1 MLAHLRELYR
11 FRDLLW
17 SLAVRD
23 LKVRYRQT
31 LLGVLWAVVQ
41 PLAFMLIFTVIFAK
55 FGKVEA
61 DGAPYPL
68 FSYTAL
74 VAWTLFATGLT
85 LSVNSI
91 AANIKLVQ
99 KVYFPREVLPLGVV
113 IGCAVDFCIA
123 ALLVVGL
130 MVRYGVPPSF
140 YLAWLPWLIGV
151 ELVLLVGVSLVASAL
166 NVFFRDIKYIV
177 PLAVQL
183 WMFATPVIYP
193 SSMIPERWRGWFMLN
208 PMAVIIENVRQVV
221 VYRQPPDVSALLAT
235 TAGVAVFGVLA
246 YVFFKRV
253 EPKFA
258 DLI

>member
-1 MLAHLRELYR
+1 MLAHLKELYR

-23 LKVRYRQT
+23 IKVRYRQT
-31 LLGVLWAVVQ
+31 LLGVAWAILQ
-41 PLAFMLIFTVIFAK
+41 PLAFMLTFTVIFAK
-55 FGKVEA
+55 FGKVSAE
-61 DGAPYPL
+61 GAPYPL

-74 VAWTLFATGLT
+74 VAWTFFATGLT

-99 KVYFPREVLPLGVV
+99 KVYFPREVLPIGAVV
-113 IGCAVDFCIA
+113 GCTVDFLIA
-123 ALLVVGL
+123 GTLVVGL
-130 MVRYGVPPSF
+130 MVRYGVPPSSH
-140 YLAWLPWLIGV
+140 LAWLPWLISM
-151 ELVLLVGVSLVASAL
+151 ELMLLVGLSLVASAL

-177 PLAVQL
+177 PIAIQL

-193 SSMIPERWRGWFMLN
+193 SSMIPERWRGWYMLN
-208 PMAVIIENVRQVV
+208 PMAIIIEGFREVV
-221 VYRQPPDVSALLAT
+221 VYRQAPELPALLAT
-235 TAGVAVFGVLA
+235 TAGVAAFGLLA
-246 YVFFKRV
+246 YAFFKRV

>member
-1 MLAHLRELYR
+1 MLAHLKELYR

-31 LLGVLWAVVQ
+31 LLGVAWAVVQ
-41 PLAFMLIFTVIFAK
+41 PLAFMVIFTVIFAK

-74 VAWTLFATGLT
+74 VAWTLFATGLS

-99 KVYFPREVLPLGVV
+99 KVYFPREVLPVGVV
-113 IGCAVDFCIA
+113 IGCAADFCIA
-123 ALLVVGL
+123 ALFVVAL
-130 MVRYGVPPSF
+130 MVRYGVSPSPH
-140 YLAWLPWLIGV
+140 LVWLPWLIGV
-151 ELVLLVGVSLVASAL
+151 ELVLLVALSLVASAL

-177 PLAVQL
+177 PLAIQL

-221 VYRQPPDVSALLAT
+221 VYREAPDVPALLAT
-235 TAGVAVFGVLA
+235 TGGVAVFGVLA
-246 YVFFKRV
+246 YAFFKRV

>member
-23 LKVRYRQT
+23 IKVRYRQT
-31 LLGVLWAVVQ
+31 ILGVAWAVLQ
-41 PLAFMLIFTVIFAK
+41 PLAFMLTFTVIFAK
-55 FGKVEA
+55 FGKLGA
-61 DGAPYPL
+61 DDVPYPL

-99 KVYFPREVLPLGVV
+99 KVYFPREVLPIGAI
-113 IGCAVDFCIA
+113 IGCVADFLIA
-123 ALLVVGL
+123 GLFVIWLLI
-130 MVRYGVPPSF
+130 RYGVPASVQ
-140 YLAWLPWLIGV
+140 LLWLPWLVAI
-151 ELVLLVGVSLVASAL
+151 ELAFLAGVSLVASAL

-177 PLAVQL
+177 PIAIQL

-193 SSMIPERWRGWFMLN
+193 STMIPERWRGWYMLN
-208 PMAVIIENVRQVV
+208 PMAVIIEDFRRVV
-221 VYRQPPDVSALLAT
+221 VYREAPDAAPLLAT
-235 TAGVAVFGVLA
+235 AAGVAVFALLA
-246 YVFFKRV
+246 YAFFKRV

>member
-1 MLAHLRELYR
+1 MLAHLKELYR

-23 LKVRYRQT
+23 IKVRYRQT
-31 LLGVLWAVVQ
+31 ILGVAWAVLQ
-41 PLAFMLIFTVIFAK
+41 PLAFMLTFTVVFAK
-55 FGKVEA
+55 FGKVSAE
-61 DGAPYPL
+61 GAPYPL

-74 VAWTLFATGLT
+74 VAWTFFATGLT

-91 AANIKLVQ
+91 ASNIKLVQ
-99 KVYFPREVLPLGVV
+99 KVYFPREVLPVGVI
-113 IGCAVDFCIA
+113 IGCLVDFLIA
-123 ALLVVGL
+123 GLLLVGL
-130 MVRYGVPPSF
+130 MVRYGVPASAH
-140 YLAWLPWLIGV
+140 LLWLPWLIAL
-151 ELVLLVGVSLVASAL
+151 ELALLISISLVTSAL

-177 PLAVQL
+177 PLVVQL

-193 SSMIPERWRGWFMLN
+193 SSMIPERWRVWYMLN
-208 PMAVIIENVRQVV
+208 PMAVIIENLRRVV
-221 VYRQPPDVSALLAT
+221 VYRQPPELAGLAWM
-235 TAGVAVFGVLA
+235 TAGVAGLSLLA

>member
-1 MLAHLRELYR
+1 MLAHLKELYR

-23 LKVRYRQT
+23 IKVRYRQT
-31 LLGVLWAVVQ
+31 ILGVAWAILQ

-55 FGKVEA
+55 FGKVDAE
-61 DGAPYPL
+61 GAPYPL

-99 KVYFPREVLPLGVV
+99 KVYFPREVLPMGVV

-123 ALLVVGL
+123 ALLVVAL
-130 MVRYGVPPSF
+130 MVRYGVPPSPH
-140 YLAWLPWLIGV
+140 LVWLPWLIGV
-151 ELVLLVGVSLVASAL
+151 ELALLVALSLVASAL

-193 SSMIPERWRGWFMLN
+193 SSMIPERWRAWFMLN
-208 PMAVIIENVRQVV
+208 PMAVIIENLRLVV
-221 VYRQPPDVSALLAT
+221 IYRQPPELSALLAT
-235 TAGVAVFGVLA
+235 TAGVAAFGVLA
-246 YVFFKRV
+246 YAFFKRV

>member
-1 MLAHLRELYR
+1 MLAHLKELYR

-23 LKVRYRQT
+23 IKVRYRQT
-31 LLGVLWAVVQ
+31 LLGVAWAVVQ
-41 PLAFMLIFTVIFAK
+41 PLAFMVTFTIVFAK

-74 VAWTLFATGLT
+74 VAWTFFATGLT

-99 KVYFPREVLPLGVV
+99 KVYFPREVLPIGVI
-113 IGCAVDFCIA
+113 IGCVVDFCIA
-123 ALLVVGL
+123 ASLVVWF
-130 MVRYGVPPSF
+130 MVRYGVPPSPH
-140 YLAWLPWLIGV
+140 LVWLPWLIGL
-151 ELVLLVGVSLVASAL
+151 EIALLIGISLVTSAL
-166 NVFFRDIKYIV
+166 NVFFRDIKFIV
-177 PLAVQL
+177 PLIAQL

-193 SSMIPERWRGWFMLN
+193 STMIPERWRGWLMLN
-208 PMAVIIENVRQVV
+208 PMAVIIENLRQVV
-221 VYRQPPDVSALLAT
+221 VYRQAPDVAALLAAT
-235 TAGVAVFGVLA
+235 GGIAALTLA
-246 YVFFKRV
+246 AYAFFKRV